1 MNKLIQ
7 DGSDNIENYESLI
20 NREFKNRVDTDI
32 NLVLNDDLQSL
43 NAKIQFHS

>member
-7 DGSDNIENYESLI
+7 DASDNIEYYESII
-20 NREFKNRVDTDI
+20 NKHFKNRVDPDI

-43 NAKIQFHS
+43 NAKIQFYS